1 MARKTKPKGFWKSID
16 NCLNEAKKLIK
27 EHNLS
32 VLPSADEFSKFN
44 YPGLSTAISKYH
56 GGFTNVRELLGEEP
70 LKKPNGYW
78 TLEKT
83 IYEAKK
89 VMKEQGVDTLPP
101 QKKLTELGYGGLI
114 NAISRHHGGIT
125 NFREIMNQELGIK
138 SNKEHLTEV
147 WKEYTGK

>member
-56 GGFTNVRELLGEEP
+56 GGFTNVRELLGEKE
-70 LKKPNGYW
+70 LTKPNGYW

-83 IYEAKK
+83 ISEVKRLMKENKLERVPTAKK
-89 VMKEQGVDTLPP
+89 IRD
-101 QKKLTELGYGGLI
+101 LGYSDLITAIYKNHDGL
-114 NAISRHHGGIT
+114 
-125 NFREIMNQELGIK
+125 
-138 SNKEHLTEV
+138 
-147 WKEYTGK
+147 